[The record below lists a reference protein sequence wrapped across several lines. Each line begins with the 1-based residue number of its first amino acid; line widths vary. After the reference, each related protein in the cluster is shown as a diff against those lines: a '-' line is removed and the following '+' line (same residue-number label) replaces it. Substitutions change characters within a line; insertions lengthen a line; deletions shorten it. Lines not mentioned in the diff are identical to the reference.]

1 MVSDY
6 CKIMLIVCVVL
17 MLRFQLFLIAIQL
30 LNPLFQGHE
39 HVGRGRFSRR

>member
-6 CKIMLIVCVVL
+6 CKIMLIVCF

-30 LNPLFQGHE
+30 LNPVLE
-39 HVGRGRFSRR
+39 IEEIR